1 MNDEQK
7 QVNQLDALTNQPV
20 EITIG
25 DKSYKAR
32 RVTVSDALQMEKKR
46 LELEKAGVGQSEAG
60 ITATFFLLSLLL
72 QPDNNFTPEE
82 LEQMAYFDQM
92 DSIMAKLQEVG
103 FRKPQAKIQKEEVKS

>member
-7 QVNQLDALTNQPV
+7 QVNELGALTNQPV

-32 RVTVSDALQMEKKR
+32 RVTVTDALLMERKR
-46 LELEKAGVGQSEAG
+46 LELEKSGSNQNEAG

-72 QPDNNFTPEE
+72 QPDNNFTPEQ
-82 LEQMAYFDQM
+82 LQSMAYFDQM
-92 DSIMAKLQEVG
+92 DSIMSSLQELG
-103 FRKPQAKIQKEEVKS
+103 FKKPQLKTPVKS